1 MTIIDEFN
9 ESVSNQ
15 VAINIDNAIIKF
27 LNEQGYQ
34 IDSSRNLVRMQEIV
48 QELKEMNLFVDFVEF
63 TLPYKLDSESC
74 INVTSIIIPFFN
86 YISNPLDK
94 SEMIKTLQEMYD
106 RGELD
111 YARN

>member
-1 MTIIDEFN
+1 MNIIDTFN
-9 ESVSNQ
+9 DELAKNISSQ
-15 VAINIDNAIIKF
+15 IDNAIFNF
-27 LNEQGYQ
+27 LNNNGYA
-34 IDSSRNLVRMQEIV
+34 IDSITNIKRLKEIT

-63 TLPYKLDSESC
+63 TLPYKLDSASC